1 MSQLHHE
8 GLRKQMIVDKR
19 ATAADFS
26 WLKSS
31 TSQDKRNSS
40 SSSRIV
46 HNTSQPASHSR
57 SGNLAVR
64 SSCTADPR
72 RREVVITDPYLE
84 AIVKESRARN
94 RKRFTST
101 DYFMQWWDQAFLCKK
116 PGRYRQAVMMLCVL
130 PTEQVVKIFRIK
142 KLYHWVRFD
151 MHPVLNNNNLAFF
164 YGNP

>member
-72 RREVVITDPYLE
+72 SREVVITDPYLE
-84 AIVKESRARN
+84 AIMKESRARN

-101 DYFMQWWDQAFLCKK
+101 DYFMQW
-116 PGRYRQAVMMLCVL
+116 
-130 PTEQVVKIFRIK
+130 
-142 KLYHWVRFD
+142 
-151 MHPVLNNNNLAFF
+151 
-164 YGNP
+164 